1 MIIRLTSTL
10 ANKIKESDLPLLPA
24 DPNPF
29 ADWAARLFT
38 ADRAQYILIT
48 NSASLYSVVIYG
60 RGVTDDNAL
69 LHGMTDMMRE
79 VMEKDGFRLIYE
91 KQVAPQAA
99 RVSFS
104 KALSRSVTGSMNDL
118 VFQAKWHLIRDELSP
133 YDVSFRL
140 NETPMSYLKYRHP
153 RDAFQSM
160 GQNHPTQPPE
170 KCLK

>member
-1 MIIRLTSTL
+1 MIIRLSNTL
-10 ANKIKESDLPLLPA
+10 AKKIKETDLPLLPS

-38 ADRAQYILIT
+38 ANRVQYILIT
-48 NSASLYSVVIYG
+48 NSTSLYSVVMYG
-60 RGVTDDNAL
+60 KGVTGDNAL
-69 LHGMTDMMRE
+69 LHGMTDMLRE
-79 VMEKDGFRLIYE
+79 VTEEDGFRLLYE

-118 VFQAKWHLIRDELSP
+118 VHQAKWYLIEDEISP

-140 NETPMSYLKYRHP
+140 NEVPMSYLKYQRP
-153 RDAFQSM
+153 RDVFQRM
-160 GQNHPTQPPE
+160 
-170 KCLK
+170 